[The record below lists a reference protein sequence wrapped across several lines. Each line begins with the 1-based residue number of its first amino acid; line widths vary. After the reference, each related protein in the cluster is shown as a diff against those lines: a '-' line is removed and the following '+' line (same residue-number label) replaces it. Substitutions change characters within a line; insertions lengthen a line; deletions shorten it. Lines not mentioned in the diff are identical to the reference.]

1 MLQTAPMSTGNTAD
15 ELVTEWAA
23 QGETI
28 DAGGIAVWCARFPAT
43 SPSGAPPLLTLHGFP
58 TCSFDW
64 RLVLP
69 ALRGERDVVVL
80 DFPGFGL
87 SAKPDRRY
95 GLRLSA
101 DAAEAVAAHLGL
113 DHVDLLTHDMGD
125 SVGGELLARSLDGDL
140 RFTIGRRVLTNGSI
154 YLDMAQLTAGQQLL
168 MGLPDAPLEAIG
180 ADGGVNWARGMAMT
194 FSATSTVDP
203 VELEALALLANRDG
217 GLALLPRTIRYLE
230 DRRAEERR
238 FTGAIEAHPS
248 PVGIVWGDQDPVA
261 VLAMTDRFVEAR
273 PGTPCTVLDG
283 VGHYPMIEAPQRF
296 AAAVLAHLDS

>member
-1 MLQTAPMSTGNTAD
+1 MSAAE
-15 ELVTEWAA
+15 ELVADWAA
-23 QGETI
+23 SGETI

-43 SPSGAPPLLTLHGFP
+43 ATATTGAPPLLALHGFP

-69 ALRGERDVVVL
+69 ALRAGRDVVVL

-101 DAAEAVAAHLGL
+101 DAAEAVVDHFGL

-125 SVGGELLARSLDGDL
+125 SVGGELLARSLEGTL

-154 YLDMAQLTAGQQLL
+154 YIDMAQLTAGQQMLL
-168 MGLPDAPLEAIG
+168 GLPDARVEGIG
-180 ADGGVNWARGMAMT
+180 ADGGANWARGVALT
-194 FSATSTVDP
+194 FAAGSEVDQD
-203 VELEALALLANRDG
+203 ELDALALLANRDG
-217 GLALLPRTIRYLE
+217 GLGLLPRTIRYLE

-238 FTGAIEAHPS
+238 FTGAIEVHPS
-248 PVGIVWGDQDPVA
+248 PVGVVWGDQDPVA
-261 VLAMTDRFVEAR
+261 VLAMTDRFLEAR
-273 PGTPCTVLDG
+273 PDAPRTVLTG
-283 VGHYPMIEAPQRF
+283 VGHYPMIEAPDRF
-296 AAAVLAHLDS
+296 ADAVLALL